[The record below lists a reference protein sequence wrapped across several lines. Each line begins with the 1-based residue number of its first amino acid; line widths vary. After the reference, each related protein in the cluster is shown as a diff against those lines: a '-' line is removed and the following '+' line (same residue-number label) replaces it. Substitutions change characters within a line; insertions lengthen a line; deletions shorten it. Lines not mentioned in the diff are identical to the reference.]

1 MLVQEEKEDAYFN
14 LVNSINSD
22 ETRKIW

>member
-22 ETRKIW
+22 ATRKIW